1 MKLRLHGTSA
11 ECAAATERLRR
22 TPGLHVQDKSRSYP
36 DRGGELV
43 RVYLT
48 VHLNPAPAPGEM
60 DALLHREQQGGGDGQ
75 G

>member
-1 MKLRLHGTSA
+1 MKLRLHGTPG

-36 DRGGELV
+36 DRGDELV

-48 VHLNPAPAPGEM
+48 VHLNSSPGPGEGAA
-60 DALLHREQQGGGDGQ
+60 DDRA
-75 G
+75 